1 MVDLN
6 TLNVGQIAADSVN
19 YLQNN
24 FIPSVF
30 ALDPGAIAI
39 VGIVSL
45 ILIAVIFKTSQLL
58 FTVVK
63 KFFLLIIVGFSL
75 IFFVSTFGEKLLAE
89 GLSGQ
94 LIIVG
99 VVGISLGLVALAMAL
114 LSAHKHAKK
123 AIVASRS
130 EVIEEK
136 VTEEKKESAPAA
148 KTPFSASSFLSSMQ
162 NDRSIL
168 AVLSYVVIGQF
179 GVFSS
184 VTLAAPTAETGM
196 VFAGVFF
203 VGAFIFVKSSYHN
216 YLTGV
221 KHLLIAA
228 AFALVLS
235 VVLGIYWAEIPQE
248 TLLSIE
254 YFASPSMIAFA
265 TSIAVSLLMGSKE

>member
-6 TLNVGQIAADSVN
+6 TLNVEQIATDSVN
-19 YLQNN
+19 YIQNN

-39 VGIVSL
+39 VGIAAL
-45 ILIAVIFKTSQLL
+45 ILIAIIFKTSQIL
-58 FTVVK
+58 FTLVK
-63 KFFLLIIVGFSL
+63 KLFLLIIVGFSL
-75 IFFVSTFGEKLLAE
+75 FFFISTFGEKLLAE
-89 GLSGQ
+89 GFSGQ

-99 VVGISLGLVALAMAL
+99 VVGISLGLVALVMAL
-114 LSAHKHAKK
+114 LSAHRHTKS
-123 AIVASRS
+123 AIAGSRS
-130 EVIEEK
+130 EVFEEK
-136 VTEEKKESAPAA
+136 VAKEKKEPLQEG
-148 KTPFSASSFLSSMQ
+148 KTTFSASGFLDSMQ

-168 AVLSYVVIGQF
+168 AVLSYVIIAQF

-184 VTLAAPTAETGM
+184 VTLAAPNSTTGM
-196 VFAGVFF
+196 VLAAVFF
-203 VGAFIFVKSSYHN
+203 IGAFIFIKSSYHN

-235 VVLGIYWAEIPQE
+235 VVLGLYWAEIPQDI
-248 TLLSIE
+248 LFSIE